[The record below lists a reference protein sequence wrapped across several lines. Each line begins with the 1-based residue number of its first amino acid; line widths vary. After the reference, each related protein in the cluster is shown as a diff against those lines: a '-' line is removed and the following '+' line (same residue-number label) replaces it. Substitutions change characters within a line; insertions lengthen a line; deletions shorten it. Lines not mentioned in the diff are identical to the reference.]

1 MGSPGAQFTKP
12 RDEWS
17 VQAQP
22 TGNAHCVS
30 VYTGKASFFPPTCS
44 SSLCLTV
51 VVPGEA
57 DPQVV
62 MPGAVEVSDEL
73 HLGSAVHRR

>member
-1 MGSPGAQFTKP
+1 MPLFSPP
-12 RDEWS
+12 IL
-17 VQAQP
+17 
-22 TGNAHCVS
+22 
-30 VYTGKASFFPPTCS
+30 FPP
-44 SSLCLTV
+44 CLTV

-62 MPGAVEVSDEL
+62 VPGAVEVSDEL